1 MAGNKKWVKIAYFD
15 FERKFVLCFFCF
27 RTQMP
32 FTAIVLS
39 SYFKMAGLST
49 KDVMKKYYSLD
60 VPEDEVCS
68 SSYEILFSVLLS

>member
-1 MAGNKKWVKIAYFD
+1 
-15 FERKFVLCFFCF
+15 
-27 RTQMP
+27 MP
-32 FTAIVLS
+32 FTTNVLS

-68 SSYEILFSVLLS
+68 SSYEILFSVLLL

>member
-1 MAGNKKWVKIAYFD
+1 
-15 FERKFVLCFFCF
+15 
-27 RTQMP
+27 MP
-32 FTAIVLS
+32 FTTNVLS

>member
-1 MAGNKKWVKIAYFD
+1 
-15 FERKFVLCFFCF
+15 
-27 RTQMP
+27 MP